1 MPVDQRAGF
10 SRFQIYDE
18 ILGGDTNGFKEAYR
32 RLVKKVWDKATSYL
46 LDPSSGFHRLDDSSH
61 RHHIGCCSRINIL
74 RLELL

>member
-32 RLVKKVWDKATSYL
+32 RLVKKYGIIAYYL